1 MKCFFYIWVFLLI
14 VKFNSQLYF
23 DSRNLNASADGSL
36 GNPYQNLEFLMK
48 INESK
53 LECFLFS
60 SMEIISTME
69 FFQKT
74 IIIRLIL
81 YFLNK
86 SRKKSGNGTI
96 VLNSSTYNGD
106 FNFNNC
112 SIFLKSLFLTYF
124 EGYFINA
131 WNNSNI
137 SLIVIFIIRT

>member
-1 MKCFFYIWVFLLI
+1 MFFLFWVFLLI
-14 VKFNSQLYF
+14 VKFNSQIYF
-23 DSRNLNASADGSL
+23 DSRNSNASADGSL
-36 GNPYQNLEFLMK
+36 ENPYKNLESLMK

-81 YFLNK
+81 YFLSK

-112 SIFLKSLFLTYF
+112 SILLKNLFLTYF

-137 SLIVIFIIRT
+137 SLIVIFLIRT